1 MKFIPVINSEP
12 RFMNFSALLNSRCP
26 YRPRP
31 AVLGVALAVLSVSAV
46 ASNPI
51 QAPDRK
57 RVEAVVSEARGAA
70 GVDLVTKN
78 ALVNRSGRTIVRV
91 TQTYQGHRVWGS
103 EAVVHSDRAGSARIA
118 ASGLAASPVPAGSP
132 TLSQARAIEIAAHA
146 MALKGASFPPK
157 AELVVFPTQYHGS
170 VQLAWNAKTHAYG
183 LDRTRTVVAVPPTDP
198 YVWAWEVQIFAKNRL
213 DGLQDMKYVVDA
225 RTGAI
230 MHVASNK
237 QSLAPDNPPIQLS
250 SDQPAIG
257 LGHSQWSGDVP
268 LSTTQHADGTFAL
281 IDTTR
286 GSLPNPFLLQYVTD
300 PNGDPEH
307 AIGLQ
312 TIAETHEGDF
322 NDGTWISGNFWF
334 DGNPTDTWGDGQQFV
349 MYPYGGE
356 TSVNGQTAAVDAH
369 WGMAQVWDFYRNVF
383 GRNGIDNQGSS
394 AWSEVHIVDSNGGSY
409 YYYDNAYWDDFLFGM
424 SYSDGT
430 LNVGVD
436 PATGGP
442 TTPWPQGSNS
452 LTELDII
459 GHEMTHGVTA
469 FSDGLDYN
477 GESGELNEATSDFM
491 GSMVE
496 AYSTRAPGADATIP
510 NTGTDWLMG
519 AQIGDTALRSMIKP
533 SIDGAS
539 SDFWYSGIEYL
550 DVHFSSG
557 PMNRCFYFLSQG
569 ASSDKTSDSYSP
581 YLPGGMTGIG
591 NDAAAQIWYVAMT
604 EWLTPLAKYKEARAA
619 AINAAIELYGDGSKE
634 VIAVKSAFAA
644 INVGTPTD
652 AARVT
657 INYPIAQAP
666 GTALNPYG
674 RDMFQRMPI
683 VAMNVEVQL
692 GAQVTNAADT
702 SVTWKLGGSP
712 GAFDS
717 PGFRHVGGK
726 LGANGAWTPDTS
738 FGFHSMTVV
747 SNADPM
753 EFAEGVVWV
762 VNADADADN
771 EVDAMDL
778 GAVALSWGLS
788 SWANASHAILQQGW
802 VDSLDVQ
809 AIDEAFK
816 NAFGGI

>member
-70 GVDLVTKN
+70 GVELVTKN
-78 ALVNRSGRTIVRV
+78 ALVNRRGRTIVRV

-118 ASGLAASPVPAGSP
+118 ASGLAATPVPAGSP
-132 TLSQARAIEIAAHA
+132 TLSQARAIEIATHA

-157 AELVVFPTQYHGS
+157 SELVVFPTQYHGS

-213 DGLQDMKYVVDA
+213 DGLQDMKYVIDA

-230 MHVASNK
+230 MHVASGK
-237 QSLAPDNPPIQLS
+237 QSLAPDNPPLQL
-250 SDQPAIG
+250 DTDMPAVG

-281 IDTTR
+281 IDRTR
-286 GSLPNPFLLQYVTD
+286 GSLPNPFLFQYVTD

-312 TIAETHEGDF
+312 TIAETHEGFGD
-322 NDGTWISGNFWF
+322 TWTSGNFWF
-334 DGNPTDTWGDGQQFV
+334 DGNPTNTWGDGHQFV

-369 WGMAQVWDFYRNVF
+369 WGMAQVWDFYRDVF
-383 GRNGIDNQGSS
+383 GRNGIDNLGSS
-394 AWSEVHIVDSNGGSY
+394 PWSEVHIVDANDGSY
-409 YYYDNAYWDDFLFGM
+409 EYYDNAFWDDVLFGM

-430 LNVGVD
+430 LNAGVD
-436 PATGGP
+436 PLTGGP
-442 TTPWPQGSNS
+442 TQPFPGGANS

-469 FSDGLDYN
+469 FSDALDYG
-477 GESGELNEATSDFM
+477 GESGGLNEATSDFM

-496 AYSTRAPGADATIP
+496 AYATRPAGQDSTIP
-510 NTGTDWLMG
+510 ATGTDWLMG
-519 AQIGDTALRSMIKP
+519 AQISASPLRSMIHP
-533 SIDGAS
+533 SLDGVS
-539 SDFWYSGIEYL
+539 SDIWYSGIEYL

-557 PMNRCFYFLSQG
+557 AMNRCFYFLSQG
-569 ASSDKTSDSYSP
+569 SSSDPKSDAYSA

-591 NDAAAQIWYVAMT
+591 NDASARIWYTAMT
-604 EWLTPLAKYKEARAA
+604 EWLTPFSKFKEARAA
-619 AINAAIELYGDGSKE
+619 AVNAAIELYGDGSKE
-634 VIAVKSAFAA
+634 AVGVRNAFAA

-657 INYPIAQAP
+657 ISFPMVHPP
-666 GTALNPYG
+666 GSGAINQYG
-674 RDMFQRMPI
+674 ASFYARMPI
-683 VAMNVEVQL
+683 VAMNTTVKL
-692 GAQVTNAADT
+692 GAQVDNATDT
-702 SVTWKLGGSP
+702 SVTWKTGGMP
-712 GAFDS
+712 GAFNS
-717 PGFRHVGGK
+717 PGFREAGGTVTAD
-726 LGANGAWTPDTS
+726 GSWSPDSTR
-738 FGFHSMTVV
+738 GYHSMTVV
-747 SNADPM
+747 SNADPL
-753 EFAEGVVWV
+753 EFAEGIVNVVDG
-762 VNADADADN
+762 DADADT
-771 EVDAMDL
+771 EFDAIDL
-778 GAVALSWGLS
+778 GAIALSWGLN
-788 SWANASHAILQQGW
+788 SWINASHGIAGDGFT
-802 VDSLDVQ
+802 DSLDVQ
-809 AIDEAFK
+809 EIDEAFK